1 MNKKELDEYCLSLGL
16 VRQPNLGALWYG
28 YTYPFK
34 YSRPNNV
41 LVGFQVS
48 YKESQGTT
56 LNETVKRTIK
66 IANKVAIG
74 TEYKAIA
81 CYGFSAVY
89 DGDEEIKKK
98 IYNLVKRYE
107 KVIGQYKKFIVK
119 SKVKE
124 IEGDFK

>member
-16 VRQPNLGALWYG
+16 VRQYSVGAFWYG
-28 YTYPFK
+28 YTYPFR

-48 YKESQGTT
+48 LKEAQGKA
-56 LNETVKRTIK
+56 LNEKVKRTIK
-66 IANKVAIG
+66 IANKVTIV
-74 TEYKAIA
+74 TEYQAIA
-81 CYGFSAVY
+81 CCGFGAVEAS
-89 DGDEEIKKK
+89 DEEIKKK

-107 KVIGQYKKFIVK
+107 KVIGYYKKYKVK
-119 SKVKE
+119 SKIKE

>member
-16 VRQPNLGALWYG
+16 VQTSLGALWYG

-41 LVGFQVS
+41 LVGFQVTF
-48 YKESQGTT
+48 KEAQGSKLSET
-56 LNETVKRTIK
+56 LNRKIK
-66 IANKVAIG
+66 IANKVIIA
-74 TEYKAIA
+74 TEYQAIA
-81 CYGFSAVY
+81 CCGFGVVDDS
-89 DGDEEIKKK
+89 DDEIKKK

-107 KVIGQYKKFIVK
+107 KVIGYFKKYKVK
-119 SKVKE
+119 SKIKE